1 MSVIMSIRY
10 TVGREQKN
18 MLLINPTSFSVQEVK
33 EVNTL
38 SDFLGLNMPKLFSLI
53 CTDDNGRHLL
63 FCSYDEEYLL
73 QCFSTLSIKKTLLE
87 KHPKQNN
94 ILIL

>member
-1 MSVIMSIRY
+1 MSVIMSIWY

-18 MLLINPTSFSVQEVK
+18 MRLINPTSFSVQEIK

-63 FCSYDEEYLL
+63 FCSYDKEYLL
-73 QCFSTLSIKKTLLE
+73 QCSSALLMKKNILE
-87 KHPKQNN
+87 KHPKQDN
-94 ILIL
+94 ILTL